1 MMMVMKMV
9 VLRLLKR
16 FVITF
21 EAFEEPRFLLPT
33 FFSDRF
39 LRRRLQGLH
48 QSREFAQQVEHSLSG
63 ESEQLLQLLEG
74 VES

>member
-1 MMMVMKMV
+1 MMMMVMKMA

-21 EAFEEPRFLLPT
+21 ESFEEPRFLLPT

-39 LRRRLQGLH
+39 LRRRLQGL
-48 QSREFAQQVEHSLSG
+48 
-63 ESEQLLQLLEG
+63 
-74 VES
+74 